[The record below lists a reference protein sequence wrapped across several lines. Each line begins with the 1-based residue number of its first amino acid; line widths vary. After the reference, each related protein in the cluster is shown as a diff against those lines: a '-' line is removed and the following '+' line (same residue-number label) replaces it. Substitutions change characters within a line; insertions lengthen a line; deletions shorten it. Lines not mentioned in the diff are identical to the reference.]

1 MESSQ
6 KLKISSNYLPA
17 GDQPNAIKKISE
29 GLKNKEFNQVLLG
42 VTGSG
47 KTFTMAKTIEKLQR
61 PALILAPNKTLAA
74 QLYGEMKTLFPNNA
88 VEYFVSYYDYYQP
101 EAYVAR
107 TNTFIEK
114 DASINEQIDRMRHST
129 TRSLFERKDVII
141 IASVSCI
148 YGIGPVENYS
158 RMILNVTKKD
168 LIERSELIK
177 TLVSLQY
184 KRNDH
189 NFNRGNFRV
198 LGDVIEIFP
207 SHLED
212 KAWRIDLFGEEID
225 SITEFDPLTG
235 HKLDKLMNIK
245 LYANSHYI
253 TNRPTLD
260 QAIIKIK
267 NDLEIRIKEFK
278 KDKKL
283 IEAQRIEERTNF
295 DIEMMEISGTC
306 AGIENYSRY
315 LTGRLPG
322 TAPPT
327 LFEYLPND
335 TILFVDE
342 SHVTIPQINGMYKG
356 DFSRKSNLSEFGFRL
371 PSCKDNR
378 PLKFEEW
385 DKMRPETVFVSA
397 TPSDWEMEQTHGE
410 FVEQVIRPTGL
421 VDPICTVKP
430 ATNQIDDIIAQCKE
444 TIKNG
449 YRCLIT
455 VLTKKMAEDLTEY
468 MNDLGLKVQYMHSD
482 IDTLERIEIIQD
494 LRKGNYDILIGINLL
509 REGLDIPE
517 CALVAICDADKEG
530 FLRSHRSL
538 IQTIGRAARNIN
550 GKVILYADKMT
561 NSIKTALKET
571 ERRRNKQITWN
582 KENNIE
588 PKSII
593 KNINNIIELDIKKD
607 SNEED
612 SILKGSKHNINK
624 YMKELKKEMLEA
636 ASELK
641 FERAAEIRDEIK
653 KIENKELG
661 IKYLKF

>member
-1 MESSQ
+1 MESSK
-6 KLKISSNYLPA
+6 KLKISSNYFPA
-17 GDQPNAIKKISE
+17 GDQPNAIKTISE
-29 GLKNKEFNQVLLG
+29 GLKNKEFNQILLG

-47 KTFTMAKTIEKLQR
+47 KTFTMAKTIETLQR

-74 QLYGEMKTLFPNNA
+74 QLYGEMKALFPNNA

-141 IASVSCI
+141 VASVSCI

-158 RMILNVTKKD
+158 KMILDIRKKD
-168 LIERSELIK
+168 IIERAELIK

-198 LGDVIEIFP
+198 LGDVIEVFP

-212 KAWRIDLFGEEID
+212 KAWRIDLFGEEVD

-235 HKLDKLMNIK
+235 HKLNNLINIK
-245 LYANSHYI
+245 LYSNSHYI

-322 TAPPT
+322 KAPPT

-397 TPSDWEMEQTHGE
+397 TPSNWEMEQTHGE
-410 FVEQVIRPTGL
+410 FIEQVIRPTGL
-421 VDPICTVKP
+421 VDPVCKIKP
-430 ATNQIDDIIAQCKE
+430 ATNQIDDVIYECRN
-444 TIKNG
+444 TIKTG

-455 VLTKKMAEDLTEY
+455 VLTKKMAEDLAEY

-482 IDTLERIEIIQD
+482 IDTLERIEIIQN
-494 LRKGNYDILIGINLL
+494 LRKGNFDILVGINLL

-550 GKVILYADKMT
+550 GKVILYADKIT
-561 NSIKTALKET
+561 NSIETALKET
-571 ERRRNKQITWN
+571 ERRRNKQIKWN

-593 KNINNIIELDIKKD
+593 KDINNIIDLDIK
-607 SNEED
+607 NEGHKEKT
-612 SILKGSKHNINK
+612 ILKDSKHNINR
-624 YMKELKKEMLEA
+624 YIKELKKEMLQA

-641 FERAAEIRDEIK
+641 FERAAQIRDEIK
-653 KIENKELG
+653 KLENNELG
-661 IKYLKF
+661 INLIN

>member
-1 MESSQ
+1 MESSK
-6 KLKISSNYLPA
+6 KLKISSNYSPA
-17 GDQPNAIKKISE
+17 GDQPNAIKTISE

-47 KTFTMAKTIEKLQR
+47 KTFTMAKTIETLQR

-74 QLYGEMKTLFPNNA
+74 QLYGEMKTLFPDNA

-141 IASVSCI
+141 VASVSCI

-158 RMILNVTKKD
+158 KMILDIRKKD
-168 LIERSELIK
+168 IIERAELIK

-198 LGDVIEIFP
+198 LGDVIEVFP

-212 KAWRIDLFGEEID
+212 KAWRIDLFGEEVD

-235 HKLDKLMNIK
+235 HKLNNLINIK
-245 LYANSHYI
+245 LYSNSHYI

-322 TAPPT
+322 KAPPT

-397 TPSDWEMEQTHGE
+397 TPSNWEMEQTHGE
-410 FVEQVIRPTGL
+410 FIEQVIRPTGL
-421 VDPICTVKP
+421 VDPVCKIKP
-430 ATNQIDDIIAQCKE
+430 ATNQIDDVIYECRN
-444 TIKNG
+444 TIKTG

-455 VLTKKMAEDLTEY
+455 VLTKKMAEDLAEY

-482 IDTLERIEIIQD
+482 IDTLERIEIIQN
-494 LRKGNYDILIGINLL
+494 LRKGNFDILVGINLL

-550 GKVILYADKMT
+550 GKVILYADKIT
-561 NSIKTALKET
+561 NSIETALKET
-571 ERRRNKQITWN
+571 ERRRNKQIKWN
-582 KENNIE
+582 KENNIV

-593 KNINNIIELDIKKD
+593 KDINNIIDLDIKDEGHK
-607 SNEED
+607 EKT
-612 SILKGSKHNINK
+612 ILKDSKHNINR
-624 YMKELKKEMLEA
+624 YIKELKKEMLQA
-636 ASELK
+636 ALELK
-641 FERAAEIRDEIK
+641 FERAAQIRDEIK
-653 KIENKELG
+653 KLENNELG
-661 IKYLKF
+661 INLIN

>member
-88 VEYFVSYYDYYQP
+88 VEYFVSYYDYYQS

-421 VDPICTVKP
+421 VDPICKVKP
-430 ATNQIDDIIAQCKE
+430 ATNQIDDIIAECKE

-612 SILKGSKHNINK
+612 SILKGSKDNINK

-661 IKYLKF
+661 IK

>member
-1 MESSQ
+1 MEIS
-6 KLKISSNYLPA
+6 KNFKIVSDFKPS
-17 GDQPNAIKKISE
+17 GDQPEAIKKLSE
-29 GLKNKEFNQVLLG
+29 GLKENNLNQVLLG

-107 TNTFIEK
+107 TNTYIEK

-141 IASVSCI
+141 VASVSCI
-148 YGIGPVENYS
+148 YGLGPVENYS
-158 RMILNVTKKD
+158 KMIIDISKNDICDRTN
-168 LIERSELIK
+168 LIK

-198 LGDVIEIFP
+198 IGDIIEVFP

-212 KAWRIDLFGEEID
+212 RAWRIDLFGEEIE

-235 HKLDKLMNIK
+235 HKITEHEQVKI
-245 LYANSHYI
+245 YSNSHYI
-253 TNRPTLD
+253 TNRPTLE
-260 QAIIKIK
+260 QAMIDIK
-267 NDLEIRIKEFK
+267 NDLKIRIKEFK
-278 KDKKL
+278 KEKKL

-295 DIEMMEISGTC
+295 DLEMLGISGTC
-306 AGIENYSRY
+306 SGIENYSRY

-322 TAPPT
+322 KAPPT

-335 TILFVDE
+335 TVLFVDE

-356 DFSRKSNLSEFGFRL
+356 DYSRKSNLSEFGFRL
-371 PSCKDNR
+371 PSCRDNR

-385 DKMRPETVFVSA
+385 DKMRPETIFVSA
-397 TPSDWEMEQTHGE
+397 TPSNWELEQTHGE
-410 FVEQVIRPTGL
+410 FIEQIIRPTGL
-421 VDPICTVKP
+421 IDPICKVNP
-430 ATNQIDDIIAQCKE
+430 ATNQIDDVIHQCKE
-444 TIKNG
+444 TIKSG

-482 IDTLERIEIIQD
+482 IDTLERIEIIQN
-494 LRKGNYDILIGINLL
+494 LRKGTYDILIGINLL

-550 GKVILYADKMT
+550 GKVIIYADTITK
-561 NSIKTALKET
+561 SIDTALKET
-571 ERRRNKQITWN
+571 ERRRNKQIQWN
-582 KENNIE
+582 KDNNIK

-593 KNINNIIELDIKKD
+593 KNINNIIDIEI
-607 SNEED
+607 EEKVIVNN
-612 SILKGSKHNINK
+612 SKLSTSKHNINK
-624 YMKELKKEMLEA
+624 HIKELKKEMLTCA
-636 ASELK
+636 TELK
-641 FERAAEIRDEIK
+641 FEKAAEIRDEIK
-653 KIENKELG
+653 ILENKELG
-661 IKYLKF
+661 IN

>member
-1 MESSQ
+1 MESSK
-6 KLKISSNYLPA
+6 KLKISSNYSPA

-29 GLKNKEFNQVLLG
+29 GLKNKEFNQILLG

-47 KTFTMAKTIEKLQR
+47 KTFTMAKTIETLQR

-74 QLYGEMKTLFPNNA
+74 QLYGEMKTLFPDNA

-141 IASVSCI
+141 VASVSCI

-158 RMILNVTKKD
+158 KMILDIRKKD
-168 LIERSELIK
+168 IIERAELIK

-198 LGDVIEIFP
+198 LGDVIEVFP

-212 KAWRIDLFGEEID
+212 KAWRIDLFGEEVD

-235 HKLDKLMNIK
+235 HKLNNLINIK
-245 LYANSHYI
+245 LYSNSHYI

-322 TAPPT
+322 KAPPT

-397 TPSDWEMEQTHGE
+397 TPSNWEMEQTHGE

-421 VDPICTVKP
+421 VDPVCKIKP
-430 ATNQIDDIIAQCKE
+430 ATNQIDDVIYECRN
-444 TIKNG
+444 TIKTG

-455 VLTKKMAEDLTEY
+455 VLTKKMAEDLAEY

-482 IDTLERIEIIQD
+482 IDTLERIEIIQN
-494 LRKGNYDILIGINLL
+494 LRKGNFDILVGINLL

-550 GKVILYADKMT
+550 GKVILYADKIT
-561 NSIKTALKET
+561 NSIETALKET
-571 ERRRNKQITWN
+571 ERRRNKQIKWN

-593 KNINNIIELDIKKD
+593 KDINNIIDLDIKDEGHK
-607 SNEED
+607 EKT
-612 SILKGSKHNINK
+612 ILKDSKHNINR
-624 YMKELKKEMLEA
+624 YIKELKKEMLQA

-641 FERAAEIRDEIK
+641 FERAAQIRDEIK
-653 KIENKELG
+653 KLENNELG
-661 IKYLKF
+661 INLIN

>member
-1 MESSQ
+1 MESSK
-6 KLKISSNYLPA
+6 KLKISSNYSPA
-17 GDQPNAIKKISE
+17 GDQPNAIKTISE

-47 KTFTMAKTIEKLQR
+47 KTFTMAKTIETLQR

-74 QLYGEMKTLFPNNA
+74 QLYGEMKTLFPDNA

-141 IASVSCI
+141 VASVSCI

-158 RMILNVTKKD
+158 KMILDIRKKD
-168 LIERSELIK
+168 IIERAELIK

-198 LGDVIEIFP
+198 LGDVIEVFP

-212 KAWRIDLFGEEID
+212 KAWRIDLFGEEVD

-235 HKLDKLMNIK
+235 HKLNNLINIK
-245 LYANSHYI
+245 LYSNSHYI

-322 TAPPT
+322 KAPPT

-397 TPSDWEMEQTHGE
+397 TPSNWEMEQTHGE
-410 FVEQVIRPTGL
+410 FIEQVIRPTGL
-421 VDPICTVKP
+421 VDPVCKIKP
-430 ATNQIDDIIAQCKE
+430 ATNQIDDVIYECRN
-444 TIKNG
+444 TIKTG

-455 VLTKKMAEDLTEY
+455 VLTKKMAEDLAEY

-482 IDTLERIEIIQD
+482 IDTLERIEIIQN
-494 LRKGNYDILIGINLL
+494 LRKGNFDILVGINLL

-538 IQTIGRAARNIN
+538 IQTIGRAARNVN
-550 GKVILYADKMT
+550 GKVILYADKIT
-561 NSIKTALKET
+561 NSIETALKET
-571 ERRRNKQITWN
+571 ERRRNKQIKWN

-593 KNINNIIELDIKKD
+593 KDINNIIDLDIKDEGHK
-607 SNEED
+607 EKT
-612 SILKGSKHNINK
+612 ILKDSKHNINR
-624 YMKELKKEMLEA
+624 YIKELKKKMLEA

-641 FERAAEIRDEIK
+641 FERAAQIRDEIK
-653 KIENKELG
+653 KLENNELG
-661 IKYLKF
+661 INLIN

>member
-1 MESSQ
+1 MDIS
-6 KLKISSNYLPA
+6 KKFKIISDFMPS
-17 GDQPNAIKKISE
+17 GDQPEAIKKLSE
-29 GLKNKEFNQVLLG
+29 GLNNNDFNQVLLG

-47 KTFTMAKTIEKLQR
+47 KTFTMAKTIEELQR

-74 QLYGEMKTLFPNNA
+74 QLYGEMKTLFPDNA

-107 TNTFIEK
+107 TNTYIEK

-141 IASVSCI
+141 VASVSCI

-158 RMILNVTKKD
+158 KMIIDISKNEVCDRTK
-168 LIERSELIK
+168 LIK

-198 LGDVIEIFP
+198 IGDIIEVFP

-235 HKLDKLMNIK
+235 NKLTEHQQVKI
-245 LYANSHYI
+245 YSNSHYI
-253 TNRPTLD
+253 TNRPTLE
-260 QAIIKIK
+260 QAMINIKK
-267 NDLEIRIKEFK
+267 DLKFRIKELK
-278 KDKKL
+278 NEKKL

-295 DIEMMEISGTC
+295 DLEMMEISGTC
-306 AGIENYSRY
+306 SGIENYSRY

-322 TAPPT
+322 KAPPT
-327 LFEYLPND
+327 LFEYLPNN

-371 PSCKDNR
+371 PSCVDNR

-385 DKMRPETVFVSA
+385 DKMRPETIFVSA
-397 TPSDWEMEQTHGE
+397 TPSNWELEQTHGQ
-410 FVEQVIRPTGL
+410 FIEQVIRPTGL
-421 VDPICTVKP
+421 TDPICKVSP
-430 ATNQIDDIIAQCKE
+430 ANSQIDDVIHQCKK
-444 TIKNG
+444 TIQSG

-455 VLTKKMAEDLTEY
+455 VLTKKMAENLTEY

-482 IDTLERIEIIQD
+482 IDTLERIEIIQN

-509 REGLDIPE
+509 REGLDIPD

-538 IQTIGRAARNIN
+538 IQTIGRAARNVN
-550 GKVILYADKMT
+550 GRVILYADIITK
-561 NSIKTALKET
+561 SIDTALKET
-571 ERRRNKQITWN
+571 ERRRKKQIEWN
-582 KENNIE
+582 KNNNIE

-593 KNINNIIELDIKKD
+593 KNISNIIDSDIKEKTTINK
-607 SNEED
+607 NEIID
-612 SILKGSKHNINK
+612 HKHNINK
-624 YMKELKKEMLEA
+624 YIKELKKEMLNS

-641 FERAAEIRDEIK
+641 FEKAAEIRDEIK
-653 KIENKELG
+653 KLENKELG
-661 IKYLKF
+661 IN

>member
-1 MESSQ
+1 MESSK
-6 KLKISSNYLPA
+6 KLKISSNYSPA
-17 GDQPNAIKKISE
+17 GDQPNAIKTISE

-47 KTFTMAKTIEKLQR
+47 KTFTMAKTIETLQR

-74 QLYGEMKTLFPNNA
+74 QLYGEMKTLFPDNA

-141 IASVSCI
+141 VASVSCI

-158 RMILNVTKKD
+158 KMILDIRKKD
-168 LIERSELIK
+168 IIERAELIK

-198 LGDVIEIFP
+198 LGDVIEVFP

-212 KAWRIDLFGEEID
+212 KAWRIDLFGEEVD

-235 HKLDKLMNIK
+235 HKLNNLINIK
-245 LYANSHYI
+245 LYSNSHYI

-322 TAPPT
+322 KAPPT

-356 DFSRKSNLSEFGFRL
+356 DFSRKSNLAEFGFRL

-397 TPSDWEMEQTHGE
+397 TPSNWEMEQTHGE
-410 FVEQVIRPTGL
+410 FIEQVIRPTGL
-421 VDPICTVKP
+421 VDPVCKIKP
-430 ATNQIDDIIAQCKE
+430 ATNQIDDVIYECRN
-444 TIKNG
+444 TIKTG

-455 VLTKKMAEDLTEY
+455 VLTKKMAEDLAEY

-482 IDTLERIEIIQD
+482 IDTLERIEIIQN
-494 LRKGNYDILIGINLL
+494 LRKGNFDILVGINLL

-550 GKVILYADKMT
+550 GKVILYADKIT
-561 NSIKTALKET
+561 NSIETALKET
-571 ERRRNKQITWN
+571 ERRRNKQIKWN

-593 KNINNIIELDIKKD
+593 KNINNIIDLDIKDEGHK
-607 SNEED
+607 EKT
-612 SILKGSKHNINK
+612 ILKDSKHNINR
-624 YMKELKKEMLEA
+624 YIKELKKEMLQA

-641 FERAAEIRDEIK
+641 FERAAQIRDEIK
-653 KIENKELG
+653 KLENNELG
-661 IKYLKF
+661 INLIN